1 MKKTILITGSGGYL
15 GQVVTR
21 DLIKSRKYNVHL
33 VFEDINNEDSLNQHL
48 LSLANVDTVLHLA
61 ALNPSYTGN
70 EQDMIQTNYIA
81 TKNLASFYKDAHFI
95 FLSTECVFDSD
106 PGTPR
111 NIGDPRIPKTIY
123 GKSKVLAENFL
134 LEKCDSNNISILRT
148 SMLYGYDDSKR
159 KNFLRFLHEHLKNK
173 IEVEVYTDVY
183 THPTHVSDLSAF
195 ILNAVAHRSTGIV
208 HACAED
214 YVNRYELGKMFCDS
228 HGYSRD
234 LLIPTTQP
242 LAGRLPRQ
250 LNLEPSDIFTKQTK
264 FTLESGIKTSLE
276 GLRFN

>member
-48 LSLANVDTVLHLA
+48 
-61 ALNPSYTGN
+61 
-70 EQDMIQTNYIA
+70 
-81 TKNLASFYKDAHFI
+81 
-95 FLSTECVFDSD
+95 LSTECVFDSD

-195 ILNAVAHRSTGIV
+195 IMNTIAHRSTGIV

-214 YVNRYELGKMFCDS
+214 YVNRYELSKMFCDS

-250 LNLEPSDIFTKQTK
+250 LNLEPSDIFTKQAK
-264 FTLESGIKTSLE
+264 FTLEGGIKTSLE